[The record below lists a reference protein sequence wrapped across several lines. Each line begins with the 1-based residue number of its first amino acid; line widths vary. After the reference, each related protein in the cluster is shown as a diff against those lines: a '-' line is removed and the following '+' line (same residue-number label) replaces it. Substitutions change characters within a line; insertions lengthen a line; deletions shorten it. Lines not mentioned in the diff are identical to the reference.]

1 MFFLFLNFDKR
12 IEIFPDNVKRI
23 NFDNQKIMEE
33 IFEIISNVN
42 RCESN
47 GEYLLK
53 ILINS
58 SSNFLP
64 LNQLEFMQET
74 KM

>member
-58 SSNFLP
+58 SSNFLA

>member
-42 RCESN
+42 RCESD
-47 GEYLLK
+47 GEHLLK

-58 SSNFLP
+58 SSNFLA